1 MTNWGDFDD
10 DFDDKEYER
19 ERKEEEKRVANLP
32 IVKKAKDLFVTIN
45 AFVETFSDDKDTLD
59 LKSSLFNNV
68 AIINAK
74 ISGAEAGDLY
84 SIRMENAVL
93 IKVNAVDIKT
103 TAYTLEI
110 MEIGDADYIDIIKNE
125 VDEFRKIFVEWV
137 ATFDR
142 NNNMGDEWGIWTD
155 E

>member
-1 MTNWGDFDD
+1 MQDWNDD
-10 DFDDKEYER
+10 DFDDEEYER

-45 AFVETFSDDKDTLD
+45 AFIETFTDEEDTLD
-59 LKSSLFNNV
+59 LKSGLFNNV

-74 ISGAEAGDLY
+74 IRGAEAGDLY

-93 IKVNAVDIKT
+93 IKVNAVDVKT

-110 MEIGDADYIDIIKNE
+110 MEIGDADYIEVIRNE

-142 NNNMGDEWGIWTD
+142 SNNMGDEWGIWTD
-155 E
+155 D

>member
-1 MTNWGDFDD
+1 MQNWDD

-19 ERKEEEKRVANLP
+19 ERKEEEQRVANLP

-45 AFVETFSDDKDTLD
+45 AFVETFSDDEDTLD

-93 IKVNAVDIKT
+93 IKVHAVDIKT
-103 TAYTLEI
+103 TAYTIEI
-110 MEIGDADYIDIIKNE
+110 MGIGDTDYIDIIRNE

-142 NNNMGDEWGIWTD
+142 TNNMGDEWGIWTD
-155 E
+155 S